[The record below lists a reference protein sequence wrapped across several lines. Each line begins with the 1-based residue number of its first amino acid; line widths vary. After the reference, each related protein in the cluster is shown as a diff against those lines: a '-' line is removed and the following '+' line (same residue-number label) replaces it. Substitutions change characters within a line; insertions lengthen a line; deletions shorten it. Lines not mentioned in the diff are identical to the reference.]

1 MEDYLDD
8 EHPGSTSMSSSHFLQ
23 IVWGEVHETLHTTTV
38 GIVEHLIELGVGR
51 AGRGTKRGK

>member
-1 MEDYLDD
+1 
-8 EHPGSTSMSSSHFLQ
+8 MSSSHFLQ